1 LSGFSIRGRVSQDE
15 TLGPIVTLVGEVLN
29 LICDT
34 ERLISI
40 YFSMEVNDFQASLK
54 WAEDQARL
62 EKEQRYAERVACL
75 KKVLTYP
82 WSCITFAL
90 SPSSNSKIPTSMSE
104 SDGSIHHFCDRS
116 QASENVQPTVS
127 KAPYYN
133 LAKSSDM
140 VYLRRRSIGNK
151 KDN

>member
-1 LSGFSIRGRVSQDE
+1 MI
-15 TLGPIVTLVGEVLN
+15 LN
-29 LICDT
+29 L
-34 ERLISI
+34 LSI
-40 YFSMEVNDFQASLK
+40 YFSIEVNDFQASLK

-62 EKEQRYAERVACL
+62 EKEQRHAERVAYL

-90 SPSSNSKIPTSMSE
+90 SPASTESYLKIPTSMSE
-104 SDGSIHHFCDRS
+104 SDGSIHDFCDRS

-127 KAPYYN
+127 KAPY